1 MIGISER
8 SILACLA
15 MTTPDAPGASHAGTR
30 MALSMPK
37 RVLAQTIRT
46 VFHGPASLDRS
57 RTCLIAT
64 SRREIGSLL
73 TSARKSAKIAQSER
87 RRVLWVAAGPI
98 ALVLAVLP
106 ASQASFAVK
115 FVHGASRVPRPLM

>member
-30 MALSMPK
+30 MALSMPE

-46 VFHGPASLDRS
+46 
-57 RTCLIAT
+57 
-64 SRREIGSLL
+64 
-73 TSARKSAKIAQSER
+73 
-87 RRVLWVAAGPI
+87 
-98 ALVLAVLP
+98 
-106 ASQASFAVK
+106 
-115 FVHGASRVPRPLM
+115 